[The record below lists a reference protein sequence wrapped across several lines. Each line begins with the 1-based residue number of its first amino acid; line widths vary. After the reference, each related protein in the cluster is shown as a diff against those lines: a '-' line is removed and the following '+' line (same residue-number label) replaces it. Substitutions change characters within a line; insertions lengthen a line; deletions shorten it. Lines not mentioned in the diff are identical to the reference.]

1 MYEDLFSQRL
11 CALRMEKGVSARE
24 MSLSLGQCAGYINS
38 LENQKSYPSM
48 QTFFYICEYLGV
60 TPAEFFDMDNKHPF
74 DNKEVMAAL
83 DALEPETR
91 KSILTIVQALRK

>member
-11 CALRMEKGVSARE
+11 CELRMEKGVSARE
-24 MSLSLGQCAGYINS
+24 MSLSLGQCAGYVNS

-60 TPAEFFDMDNKHPF
+60 TPAEFFDVDNKHPL
-74 DNKEVMAAL
+74 DNREFMEAL
-83 DALEPETR
+83 DKLDPEIR
-91 KSILTIVQALRK
+91 KSILTIVKALRK